1 MNYKPLII
9 ILGEPY
15 SVFPEIFLKTVQI
28 YIKRKFN
35 RPIIIIGSAE
45 LIKKQI
51 SYFNYKIKLNIISK
65 NQISKVNNNKFI
77 NIIDIELKFN
87 KTFKD
92 NFKKSNSYISDC
104 FNLALKIMKDR
115 NAIGLINGPISK
127 KKFLKKRYQGVTEYL
142 ADKTNIKKFAM
153 LIYNKNLSVCPLT
166 THLPLKKVNK
176 NISKKRIVDK
186 VLLIRNFYKYTIKKN
201 PKIAVLG
208 LNPHCETIDR
218 FSEENNIIKPS
229 ITFLKKIGISI
240 NGPFPAD
247 TFFMDKNLK
256 SYDVVLGMY
265 HDQVLTQ
272 IKTLYKF
279 DAINI
284 TLGLPFI
291 RISPDH
297 GPNENM
303 VGKGISDPKSLIKS
317 LIFFKRL

>member
-15 SVFPEIFLKTVQI
+15 SVFPEIFLKTFKI
-28 YIKRKFN
+28 YIKNKFK
-35 RPIIIIGSAE
+35 RPIITIGSAK

-65 NQISKVNNNKFI
+65 NQISEVNNNKFI
-77 NIIDIELKFN
+77 NIIDIELKFK

-92 NFKKSNSYISDC
+92 NFKESNSYISNC

-115 NAIGLINGPISK
+115 KAIGLINGPISK
-127 KKFLKKRYQGVTEYL
+127 TKFLKKRYQGVTEYL
-142 ADKTNIKKFAM
+142 ADRTSIKKFAM
-153 LIYNKNLSVCPLT
+153 LIYNKNLSVCPVT
-166 THLPLKKVNK
+166 THLPLKKVYK
-176 NISKKRIVDK
+176 NISKKKIIDK
-186 VLLIRNFYKYTIKKN
+186 VLLILNFYKHTLKKN

-229 ITFLKKIGISI
+229 INFLKNMGISI

-247 TFFMDKNLK
+247 TFFMVKNLEN
-256 SYDVVLGMY
+256 YDVVLGMY
-265 HDQVLTQ
+265 HDQVLTP

-297 GPNENM
+297 GPNEYM
-303 VGKGISDPKSLIKS
+303 IGKGISDPKSLIKS
-317 LIFFKRL
+317 LIFFKKV